1 MAERQD
7 PSFERFC
14 EMIREKSGFSQSK
27 LITPDTQFERDLGI
41 TGDDGSE
48 LLETIERNYHIQFT
62 RESFGLAANEYL
74 FHGEGFDLFGTLIRT
89 LRRKPEPEFRSFT
102 VGELSTALL
111 NELKKPGGVESE

>member
-62 RESFGLAANEYL
+62 PGSFSLGPDERL
-74 FHGEGFDLFGTLIRT
+74 FHDEGWDLFVP
-89 LRRKPEPEFRSFT
+89 LRILLRKSDPKVRSFT
-102 VGELSTALL
+102 VGDLYAALL
-111 NELKKPGGVESE
+111 NELRKPGGVESE